1 MIDFELYNSF
11 YIEQSHKS
19 SQESFFSPDA
29 VLLRLRGIEA
39 DLAGLLEQHAHIFV
53 NNSPE
58 ESQQMKRVRGK
69 R

>member
-1 MIDFELYNSF
+1 MN
-11 YIEQSHKS
+11 HPKNH
-19 SQESFFSPDA
+19 FFSPDA